1 VGYQSKVSGPMPD
14 RIDRHAEANP
24 VNAADLGLPP
34 PAEGRAQVAARVAA
48 ARAVQ
53 TERIAG
59 TGKRSN
65 AELGGD
71 LLEAHATLDD
81 PGRKMLMQ
89 APEAIRLSA
98 RGYTRMLRLAR
109 TIADLAGREGVGRFD
124 MAKALNYRR
133 VTLRA

>member
-1 VGYQSKVSGPMPD
+1 MPD
-14 RIDRHAEANP
+14 RIDRHAEADP

-48 ARAVQ
+48 ARAVP

-65 AELGGD
+65 AELGSD
-71 LLEAHATLDD
+71 LLVAHVTPDD
-81 PGRKMLMQ
+81 SGRKTLMQ

-98 RGYTRMLRLAR
+98 RGYTRMFRLG
-109 TIADLAGREGVGRFD
+109 ADDCGLAAREGVGRFHV
-124 MAKALNYRR
+124 AKALSSRR
-133 VTLRA
+133 VAPRA